1 MMTNETC
8 TGCKVNPCECHDIM
22 ATEEYKRNG
31 LQQIGEK
38 RQKSEEQQSDDLEEI
53 KKGIKRVGELLE
65 MRCES
70 HGELWRESKRMVLAM
85 DNALIA
91 ISSLGDSVMNATSH
105 SKRVAIHSEQRTI
118 ALIAARAVDELRALL
133 TDQAGTW
140 KGLDETERK
149 EERTGRQ
156 LGVNGS

>member
-8 TGCKVNPCECHDIM
+8 TGCKVDPCGCHEKM
-22 ATEEYKRNG
+22 AVEEYRRTG
-31 LQQIGEK
+31 LQQTGETP
-38 RQKSEEQQSDDLEEI
+38 RTSEQQQRDDLDEI

-70 HGELWRESKRMVLAM
+70 HGELWRESKRMVTTL

-91 ISSLGDSVMNATSH
+91 LSSLGDALMHATSH
-105 SKRVAIHSEQRTI
+105 SKRLAVHSDQRTLAI
-118 ALIAARAVDELRALL
+118 VAARAVDELRALL

-140 KGLDETERK
+140 KGLEETERK
-149 EERTGRQ
+149 EERTGH
-156 LGVNGS
+156 S